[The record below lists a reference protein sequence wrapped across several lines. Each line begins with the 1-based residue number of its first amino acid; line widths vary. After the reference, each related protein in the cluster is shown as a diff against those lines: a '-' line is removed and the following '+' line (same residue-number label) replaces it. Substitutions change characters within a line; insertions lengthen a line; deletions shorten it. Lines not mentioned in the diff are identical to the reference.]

1 MIDVWYF
8 YYYGME
14 TNRMKRVDSS
24 VQSTSSVLAALD
36 SDKSDVEV
44 LSAVSESDHEY
55 DNISKTESDQGTEL
69 EMNKSSDSMS
79 VPSLLSVLHVP
90 KLSDLTRKRKVQCNP
105 EKCKKVSSS
114 SSTSSEPK
122 GVTPQDQVK
131 KFPNEQ
137 LSVSAGRLFCKA
149 CREELSLKSSS
160 PMNHL
165 KSQKHKDGK
174 KRLDKKEASERD
186 IVKELAVYNENTHMV
201 GETIAGNMQVF
212 RVKVLSTFLRAGVAL
227 NKLELFRELFEENG
241 YRLTDRHN
249 MYDLIPFIQKR
260 ESNIISEEIKGKD
273 LSVIFD
279 GTTWLGE
286 ALAIVIHFVDD
297 GWKIN
302 QRLIRLQMVVKSLTG
317 EELAR
322 ELISVLSVNYGIAT
336 QHLLAAMKDHASVN
350 EVAVRTL
357 KIVYPSLLS
366 VGCFSHTIDRVGE
379 QFCTPHLSEFITSSI
394 SLFSHSPKTRNLWLE
409 QTGRSMATYSVT
421 RWWSC

>member
-1 MIDVWYF
+1 
-8 YYYGME
+8 
-14 TNRMKRVDSS
+14 
-24 VQSTSSVLAALD
+24 
-36 SDKSDVEV
+36 
-44 LSAVSESDHEY
+44 
-55 DNISKTESDQGTEL
+55 
-69 EMNKSSDSMS
+69 
-79 VPSLLSVLHVP
+79 
-90 KLSDLTRKRKVQCNP
+90 
-105 EKCKKVSSS
+105 
-114 SSTSSEPK
+114 
-122 GVTPQDQVK
+122 
-131 KFPNEQ
+131 
-137 LSVSAGRLFCKA
+137 
-149 CREELSLKSSS
+149 
-160 PMNHL
+160 MNHL

-212 RVKVLSTFLRAGVAL
+212 RIKVLSTFLRAGVPL

-241 YRLTDRHN
+241 YRLTDRRNLH
-249 MYDLIPFIQKR
+249 DLIPFIQKR

-286 ALAIVIHFVDD
+286 ALAIVIRFVDD

-336 QHLLAAMKDHASVN
+336 QHLLAAMKDRASVN

-379 QFCTPHLSEFITSSI
+379 QFCTPHLSEFITSWI
-394 SLFSHSPKTRNLWLE
+394 SLFSHSPKTRILWLE

-421 RWWSC
+421 RWWSR